1 MMAEQLYPAYLFF
14 GEESY
19 LQKQALEELKAAV
32 FGENS
37 LAASWNIEEYDGEDV
52 SLEQVCA
59 AAAGGGLFAGRR
71 LVVVKNAFYFKGKK
85 KKTPDGNEDEE
96 KEKPGI
102 NRETEALE
110 EYFATA
116 GESVI
121 VFLLYGEADKRR
133 KLFKLMQK
141 KGKIRE
147 FARLTVTEQENYI
160 DRYLKKRVKT
170 AERRASSMLAF
181 LCGGSLEMLSRE
193 LDKVCLF
200 VGEEQER
207 ITVLD
212 VENIASSGTALSVFV
227 LTDAVLARRGK
238 QAVDAYLQLLKQGEA
253 AQMILALLA
262 KNLHNAFLVSEL
274 ANEGLRVKDIAA
286 KLGLHFYVAE
296 KHYLWRNAFSRRDYL
311 RAMEILLTVDVAQKS
326 GKGEIAELLEVA
338 LLRICY
344 NN

>member
-19 LQKQALEELKAAV
+19 LQKQALEELKATV
-32 FGENS
+32 FGDNS

-52 SLEQVCA
+52 SLEQVCS

-71 LVVVKNAFYFKGKK
+71 LVVVKNAIYFKGKK
-85 KKTPDGNEDEE
+85 KKNVNEEDDE
-96 KEKPGI
+96 KDKKSI

-110 EYFATA
+110 EYFTTA

-121 VFLLYGEADKRR
+121 VFLFYGDVDKRR
-133 KLFKLMQK
+133 KLFKLLQK
-141 KGKIRE
+141 QGKIRE
-147 FARLTVTEQENYI
+147 FAPLKIAEQEAFI
-160 DRYLKKRVKT
+160 GRCLKKRGKT

-193 LDKVCLF
+193 LDKLCNF
-200 VGEEQER
+200 VGDEQER

-212 VENIASSGTALSVFV
+212 VENIASSGSALSVFA
-227 LTDAVLARRGK
+227 LTDAVLARQGK
-238 QAVDAYLQLLKQGEA
+238 QAVEAYLQLLRQGEA

-262 KNLHNAFLVSEL
+262 KNFHNALLVSEL
-274 ANEGLRVKDIAA
+274 AKEGLRANDIAA

-296 KHYLWRNAFSRRDYL
+296 KHYHWRNAFSRRDYL
-311 RAMEILLTVDVAQKS
+311 RAMELLLAVDVAQKS
-326 GKGEIAELLEVA
+326 GKGELYELLEVA